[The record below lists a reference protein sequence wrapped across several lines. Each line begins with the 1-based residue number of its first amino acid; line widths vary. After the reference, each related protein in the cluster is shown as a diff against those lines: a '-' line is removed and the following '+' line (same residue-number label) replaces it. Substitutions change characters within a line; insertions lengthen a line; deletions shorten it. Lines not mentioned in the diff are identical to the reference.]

1 MNMEKRTI
9 CFSMV
14 FMMLS
19 AVATVSIGYTNFVQA
34 EIKED
39 IIEIKSDELIDREK
53 ISSIQVGQ
61 AEIKGDIK
69 LILAL
74 IEKDPPN

>member
-1 MNMEKRTI
+1 
-9 CFSMV
+9 MV

-39 IIEIKSDELIDREK
+39 VGDLKLDVDELRESDLVHNEK
-53 ISSIQVGQ
+53 MSNIQISQ
-61 AEIKGDIK
+61 AEMRGDIK
-69 LILAL
+69 LILSL
-74 IEKDPPN
+74 LENNPPN